1 MTLTVAFTE
10 PIDTRAAGGL
20 MPDLRMVVLGDSV
33 PWGQGLET
41 AEKFYSLVKV
51 ALTGSDCSQS
61 CTLLAHSGAT
71 IGAGVETTQAP
82 IDGEVPTSYPTILQ
96 QCAAF
101 ADSPET
107 VDLVILNGG
116 INDVDFRTI
125 VNPFTDRADLEDLIK
140 QYCFVDMKALL
151 ESVVTKF
158 TKPTARVV
166 VTGYFPILSDQ
177 SHPPL
182 IDAFLA
188 MIGVST
194 PPFLDVL
201 DSLVLDKIAAHCALF
216 YDESSRFFQKA
227 IRQINRSP
235 EGANRVLFAQPPFTA
250 ANAALAPDA
259 WLWGVNLD
267 LSPQDPMKDAR
278 HGSCDLF
285 ETDAIQRLTCYRA
298 SVGHPNLIG
307 AQKYADAILAALQ

>member
-1 MTLTVAFTE
+1 MQ
-10 PIDTRAAGGL
+10 
-20 MPDLRMVVLGDSV
+20 DLRMVVLGDSV
-33 PWGQGLET
+33 TWGQGLET

-51 ALTGSDCSQS
+51 ALTGSDCSES

-101 ADSPET
+101 TDSPET

-125 VNPFTDRADLEDLIK
+125 INPFTDKSDLEDLIK
-140 QYCFVDMKALL
+140 QYCFVDMKSLL
-151 ESVVTKF
+151 ENVVSKF
-158 TKPTARVV
+158 TKPTAKIV
-166 VTGYFPILSDQ
+166 VTGYFPILSNQ
-177 SHPPL
+177 SHPL
-182 IDAFLA
+182 FIEAFLA
-188 MIGVST
+188 MAGVSM
-194 PPFLDVL
+194 PPFVSILDA
-201 DSLVLDKIAAHCALF
+201 LVFGKIVAHCELF
-216 YDESSRFFQKA
+216 YEESSRLTQKA
-227 IRQINRSP
+227 IRQVNRSP
-235 EGANRVLFAQPPFTA
+235 EGAKRVLFAQPPFTA
-250 ANAALAPDA
+250 ANSALAPDA

-267 LSPQDPMKDAR
+267 LSAQDPMKDAR
-278 HGSCDLF
+278 HASCDMF

>member
-1 MTLTVAFTE
+1 
-10 PIDTRAAGGL
+10 
-20 MPDLRMVVLGDSV
+20 MPDIRMVVLGDSV
-33 PWGQGLET
+33 NWGQGLET
-41 AEKFYSLVKV
+41 PEKFYSLVKV
-51 ALTGSDCSQS
+51 ALTGTDCTQS

-71 IGAGVETTQAP
+71 IGAGVTTTQDP

-96 QCAAF
+96 QCADF
-101 ADSPET
+101 TDSPET

-116 INDVDFRTI
+116 INDIDFRTI
-125 VNPFTDRADLEDLIK
+125 VNPFTDSADLEDMIK
-140 QYCFVDMKALL
+140 QYCFVDMKTLL
-151 ESVVTKF
+151 ENVVGKFTNPSAKIVVTS
-158 TKPTARVV
+158 
-166 VTGYFPILSDQ
+166 YFPMLSDQ

-182 IDAFLA
+182 INVFLA
-188 MIGVST
+188 MIGVSL
-194 PPFLDVL
+194 PPFVNILDG
-201 DSLVLDKIAAHCALF
+201 LVLNKIIGHCSMF

-267 LSPQDPMKDAR
+267 LSPQDPVRVAR
-278 HGSCDLF
+278 HAACDLF
-285 ETDAIQRLTCYRA
+285 ETDFIQRETCYRA

-307 AQKYADAILAALQ
+307 AQKYADAILAVLQ